1 MPAMRLLLICLL
13 ILNLLALAAGFGLLG
28 NSAPRGEPERLTNQI
43 NPERLQLEAYAPP
56 PTRAATAA
64 EQTETA
70 AAASAPQPVP
80 DPVATPA
87 PLPAPASDPAP
98 PSEATLPTPA
108 PRSTDP
114 DTSTPVAEIEVQD
127 PVTDVASVAAEPVIC
142 TAYAGVSEPRLD
154 ALRAEA
160 GLIDQDIRIA
170 AEQTEPPASWWV
182 RIPPAESR
190 ADAETRARQIRAL
203 GVRDLF
209 VVRDEGPNRNAISL
223 GLFRTEASA
232 RQHLSEL
239 EARQVRGAEIA
250 ARIPAVYTVQ
260 ISGPETAVAR
270 LNASLADRLGP
281 IVESECR

>member
-28 NSAPRGEPERLTNQI
+28 NSSPRGEPERLTNQI
-43 NPERLQLEAYAPP
+43 NPERLQLEPSAPA
-56 PTRAATAA
+56 PTKAAIDAVR
-64 EQTETA
+64 TEA
-70 AAASAPQPVP
+70 AAVASAPRPTP
-80 DPVATPA
+80 DPVTTPA
-87 PLPAPASDPAP
+87 PLPAPASDPLP
-98 PSEATLPTPA
+98 PPAATTPTPA
-108 PRSTDP
+108 LRSTEPDP
-114 DTSTPVAEIEVQD
+114 SAPVEEIETQD
-127 PVTDVASVAAEPVIC
+127 PVPDVTSVAAEALIC
-142 TAYAGVSEPRLD
+142 TAYAGVTEPRLD

-160 GLIDQDIRIA
+160 GLVDQGIRIA

-190 ADAETRARQIRAL
+190 AEAETRARQIRAL
-203 GVRDLF
+203 GVSDLF
-209 VVRDEGPNRNAISL
+209 VVRDEGPNQNAISL
-223 GLFRTEASA
+223 GLFRTEAGA

-270 LNASLADRLGP
+270 LSALFADRLGP

>member
-1 MPAMRLLLICLL
+1 MRLLLICLL

-28 NSAPRGEPERLTNQI
+28 SSAPRGEPERLTNQI
-43 NPERLQLEAYAPP
+43 NPERLQLESSAPP
-56 PTRAATAA
+56 PTQAAIVAGRTEAA
-64 EQTETA
+64 VA
-70 AAASAPQPVP
+70 PSALRPAP

-87 PLPAPASDPAP
+87 PLPAPASDPVP
-98 PSEATLPTPA
+98 PPEATMPTTTLQ
-108 PRSTDP
+108 STEP
-114 DTSTPVAEIEVQD
+114 DSSSPVAEIEAQD
-127 PVTDVASVAAEPVIC
+127 PVTDVKSVAAEPVIC
-142 TAYAGVSEPRLD
+142 SAYAGVTEPRLD

-160 GLIDQDIRIA
+160 GLVDQDIRIA

-203 GVRDLF
+203 GVSDLF
-209 VVRDEGPNRNAISL
+209 VVRDEGPNQNAISL

-239 EARQVRGAEIA
+239 EERQVRGAEIA

-281 IVESECR
+281 IVESGCR